1 MSSFH
6 LPHSPNHSATDIPC
20 RSLLECAMEVMGA
33 ACCSEIDKARATQPV
48 QVHSQP
54 GLPPPL
60 PGEAEVPSAPK
71 EDVQARQAEPSVMAS
86 GGDGD
91 TQVSEMVDE
100 VTAKEQRHQAKQ
112 VVKDFVKE
120 MVKGRKMNVMTQA
133 GQLKTCV
140 VSLSRNLDALKI
152 KVGAQNRSIALRDVD
167 EIAAGADVEGIS
179 TPLDDLCATLVL
191 SDDWVKLLL
200 VPVVSVSHVLSVLT

>member
-1 MSSFH
+1 
-6 LPHSPNHSATDIPC
+6 
-20 RSLLECAMEVMGA
+20 MGA
-33 ACCSEIDKARATQPV
+33 SCCSEIDKARETQPV

-54 GLPPPL
+54 SLPPPL
-60 PGEAEVPSAPK
+60 PGESEVPSAPK
-71 EDVQARQAEPSVMAS
+71 EDLQAEASVMAS
-86 GGDGD
+86 GGDGE

-191 SDDWVKLLL
+191 SDDCITFRFADLNARDTFVMCLLMFCN
-200 VPVVSVSHVLSVLT
+200 SQK